1 MAYENKEGFGAL
13 FRNEKKEGNQPDY
26 RGTFKGLDG
35 VEYDIA
41 GWLKDKKD
49 GGKFLSLK
57 VSHQRGDGPNQR
69 SEPKDVSLDRDIVPF

>member
-1 MAYENKEGFGAL
+1 MAYESKEGFGAL

-41 GWLKDKKD
+41 GWLKDGQK
-49 GGKFLSLK
+49 GKFLSLK
-57 VSHQRGDGPNQR
+57 ISHQRGRTEDRAPA
-69 SEPKDVSLDRDIVPF
+69 EPEKLDDEIGF

>member
-13 FRNEKKEGNQPDY
+13 FRNEKQKDTQPDY
-26 RGTFKGLDG
+26 KGSFKGLDG

-57 VSHQRGDGPNQR
+57 VSHQRGEGANQR
-69 SEPKDVSLDRDIVPF
+69 TAPADDPLGGDGIDF